1 MGCEHSKSHDLR
13 PASEILINSIGQL
26 QQSPWQAIQLQ
37 LDIDQLQS
45 YTFTGDQQINNPE
58 EDVFKIKKCLRPHR
72 YILSNAQQLELD
84 RILSELLDFKQQ
96 IEVSA
101 DFTLDDYKN
110 IMLAIYL
117 DYPEIFWTTPNA
129 VLVDDDRIPKG
140 IQFLPFNVDDAKQKY
155 QKFTTLLEERV
166 LWFQDR
172 LNFQHNYKNLK
183 LSVPDIIYQHLH
195 VSTCVESQFDDPFYS
210 YFTQRTTSKQS
221 LASLFYYFLI
231 SFNIPANLVPVKR
244 EVKIPTQ
251 KASTMKSSFQVFE
264 FGVEFDSNGQ
274 KFAVFNADDR
284 HDDVRELIRNYK
296 PIKFEGLIETQLY
309 QMGYDVVHMMRTKGT
324 QLRTK
329 TSVPLVQASIND
341 LSMLLAE
348 QIKEKQIGWIDLPV
362 EGLVKLIAKQGQT
375 IKSAVEKALGAPAK
389 LHVWIEEPGY
399 VVFVASKGT
408 QDAAEIEY
416 L

>member
-1 MGCEHSKSHDLR
+1 MMRSR
-13 PASEILINSIGQL
+13 NTRNSQ
-26 QQSPWQAIQLQ
+26 PYW
-37 LDIDQLQS
+37 
-45 YTFTGDQQINNPE
+45 
-58 EDVFKIKKCLRPHR
+58 R
-72 YILSNAQQLELD
+72 
-84 RILSELLDFKQQ
+84 
-96 IEVSA
+96 SA
-101 DFTLDDYKN
+101 YF
-110 IMLAIYL
+110 
-117 DYPEIFWTTPNA
+117 
-129 VLVDDDRIPKG
+129 
-140 IQFLPFNVDDAKQKY
+140 
-155 QKFTTLLEERV
+155 
-166 LWFQDR
+166 WFQDR

-210 YFTQRTTSKQS
+210 YFTQHTTSKQA

-231 SFNIPANLVPVKR
+231 NFNIPANLVPVKR

-329 TSVPLVQASIND
+329 TSVPLVQTSIND

-375 IKSAVEKALGAPAK
+375 IKSAIEKALGAPAK

-399 VVFVASKGT
+399 VVFVASKGA